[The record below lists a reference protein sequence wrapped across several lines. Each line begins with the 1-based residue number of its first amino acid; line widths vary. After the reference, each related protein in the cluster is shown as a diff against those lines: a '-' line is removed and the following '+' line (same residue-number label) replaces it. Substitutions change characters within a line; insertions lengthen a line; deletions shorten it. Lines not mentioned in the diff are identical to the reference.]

1 VITSKLIINLKFK
14 KSSNRELYIA
24 SKIKIG
30 NKTLK
35 VRLLKSTKEAVLTK
49 PIRLMLYPTIIFINS
64 GKTID
69 KETIKLL
76 NIYNPISLLSYYKC

>member
-1 VITSKLIINLKFK
+1 MAL
-14 KSSNRELYIA
+14 
-24 SKIKIG
+24 KIKIG

-35 VRLLKSTKEAVLTK
+35 VRLLKSTKEEVLTK
-49 PIRLMLYPTIIFINS
+49 PIRLILYPTIMFINS

>member
-1 VITSKLIINLKFK
+1 M
-14 KSSNRELYIA
+14 A

-35 VRLLKSTKEAVLTK
+35 VTLLKSTKVEVLTK
-49 PIRLMLYPTIIFINS
+49 PEREMLYPTIMFINS

-76 NIYNPISLLSYYKC
+76 NIFNPISLLSYYKC

>member
-1 VITSKLIINLKFK
+1 
-14 KSSNRELYIA
+14 
-24 SKIKIG
+24 
-30 NKTLK
+30 
-35 VRLLKSTKEAVLTK
+35 
-49 PIRLMLYPTIIFINS
+49 LMLYPTIIFINS